1 MEKRTK
7 IKFSA
12 EQATQIILDMPS
24 DSDMSHL
31 GEVSEEELH
40 HTEDLPLK

>member
-7 IKFSA
+7 IRFFA
-12 EQATQIILDMPS
+12 EPATQIILDIPS
-24 DSDMSHL
+24 DSDL

-40 HTEDLPLK
+40 HWK